1 MKIVK
6 IMEIGKIMEEF
17 MECIERAFAE
27 MSLGG
32 LLITFLVAVTIC
44 SLMVLLPFEIVYSTN
59 IHSKSENN
67 EKERNILQDKDN
79 DKN

>member
-1 MKIVK
+1 
-6 IMEIGKIMEEF
+6 MEEF

-27 MSLGG
+27 MSLGD
-32 LLITFLVAVTIC
+32 LFITFLVTVTVC
-44 SLMVLLPFEIVYSTN
+44 SLMVLLPFEIVYGTN